1 MTTTQYFA
9 YLPEDTIRSL
19 MDPRFLSLLDALLL
33 ERVLPPMRLP
43 LRIGQAVEVG
53 DPLGLLG
60 VDPATG
66 TWLPDPDDLLEATH
80 TAEARLAAEAAAR
93 RAAEAELAA
102 LRQQLGHRPP
112 A

>member
-19 MDPRFLSLLDALLL
+19 MDPRFLSLLDALLGAPKL
-33 ERVLPPMRLP
+33 RL
-43 LRIGQAVEVG
+43 R
-53 DPLGLLG
+53 
-60 VDPATG
+60 DPATG
-66 TWLPDPDDLLEATH
+66 TWLPDPDDLLQATH